1 MRRYRQRWS
10 APQAWPFC
18 IVQQALADKG
28 APDGRSRGVVA
39 DVISQKQDNF
49 AEQQRVGNGPLF
61 FPFAALQNVP
71 HDHSGINA
79 IQQHIG
85 ALLIQLRL
93 GQRRHT
99 AKLCVG
105 FKQVA
110 QLIRFA
116 VFSLGALFHSAV
128 GRFVLNQQIA
138 WKSKNSRN
146 DSGSILIST

>member
-1 MRRYRQRWS
+1 MDAAEVLLPMLS
-10 APQAWPFC
+10 ARNRM
-18 IVQQALADKG
+18 IL
-28 APDGRSRGVVA
+28 RSSSASVTARC
-39 DVISQKQDNF
+39 S
-49 AEQQRVGNGPLF
+49 

-79 IQQHIG
+79 IQHIG

-93 GQRRHT
+93 GQCGHT

-116 VFSLGALFHSAV
+116 VFSLGALFP
-128 GRFVLNQQIA
+128 
-138 WKSKNSRN
+138 
-146 DSGSILIST
+146 